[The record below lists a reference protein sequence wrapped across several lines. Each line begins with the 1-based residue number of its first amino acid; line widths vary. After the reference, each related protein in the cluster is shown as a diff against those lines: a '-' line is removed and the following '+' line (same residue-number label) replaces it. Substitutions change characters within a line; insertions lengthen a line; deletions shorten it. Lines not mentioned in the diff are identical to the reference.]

1 MNFISILYVKYMNM
15 VKNTVSFNDF
25 IEDITIKQYDEM
37 KISFVKYL
45 PISDYV
51 SILRNKKRKRRL
63 KNNLKR

>member
-1 MNFISILYVKYMNM
+1 MNM